1 MSGFRLSY
9 RTSLVTVIPLLVLV
23 TSGIVTYRA
32 YRATETSIHALSSEL
47 FREISSQ
54 TVTRT
59 RSHLLTAEPSL
70 DVLSSLETRAVLAHE
85 DEPSLVP
92 RLLAMLRA
100 NPGFSWVSYGDRTG
114 SFAAAYRPSPGIVR
128 LNRSYIEG
136 GRTILDE
143 QDLHDDGTTSPF
155 RHEDDSHYDPRTRPW
170 YQAAVRAGHRVW
182 LRPYVFF
189 NAGIPGITC
198 ATPQRDPDG
207 AIAGVYTVDFD
218 LGALSRFVS
227 ELELSPHGTVF
238 VFTEEEELLAH
249 PSLETVVVD
258 GSSEGRIVLLEDLD
272 DPLMQR
278 FRAELAG
285 LSLGLDE
292 THALDFES
300 GGEEWRGSVTT
311 FSIDEGLVW
320 RVAVLAPESDF
331 MGAIERA
338 NQESALIGLVAI
350 VLAVL
355 TALFLANRVARPLEQ
370 LARQM
375 DGVGRFE
382 LGETDEAPRSIFRE
396 IDGMGR
402 ALTRMK
408 HGLRSFGR
416 FVPRDLVSRL
426 LRDGGEAKLGGEVR
440 ELTVFF
446 SDIAG
451 FTTLAE
457 SMPPDALVEKLSG
470 YLDAMATTIA
480 KDGGTVDKFIGDGI
494 MAFWGAPTADPLH
507 ATSACVAAL
516 RCQRVLDALE
526 KTESGA
532 WLRGT
537 HTRIGIATG
546 ELLVGNIGTK
556 ERLNYTVM
564 GDVAN
569 LAARLESLS
578 KQYGTLVL
586 VSEATMTAARD
597 RVVGRVVDLVAVKG
611 KARGVRVYELLAVDG
626 EDGAAE
632 ARALAGRCEAA
643 FEDYLA
649 RRFDEARAKYAR
661 MSEERP
667 DDCVVRTMHA
677 RASQYAETPPPAGW
691 DGVFTATEK

>member
-1 MSGFRLSY
+1 MSRVRLSY
-9 RTSLVTVIPLLVLV
+9 RASLVTVIPLLVLV
-23 TSGIVTYRA
+23 TSGVVTYRA
-32 YRATETSIHALSSEL
+32 YRATEASITSLSEEL
-47 FREISSQ
+47 FREVSSQ

-59 RSHLLTAEPSL
+59 RAHLTTAEPSL

-85 DEPSLVP
+85 DEAILMP

-128 LNRSYIEG
+128 LNQSHQEGERSV
-136 GRTILDE
+136 LDE
-143 QDLHDDGTTSPF
+143 RDLHDDGTSTPF

-170 YQAAVRAGHRVW
+170 YRAALDAGHRVW

-198 ATPQRDPDG
+198 ATPQRDETG
-207 AIAGVYTVDFD
+207 ALAGVYTVDFD
-218 LGALSRFVS
+218 LGALSRFVA

-238 VFTEEEELLAH
+238 VFTEQGELLAH

-258 GSSEGRIVLLEDLD
+258 GASEGRIVLLDDLD
-272 DPLMQR
+272 DPLMRR
-278 FRAELAG
+278 FREELAQ
-285 LSLGLDE
+285 LSLGSDE
-292 THALDFES
+292 TRALAFES
-300 GGEEWRGSVTT
+300 GDELWRGSLTT
-311 FSIDEGLVW
+311 FAIDEGLVW

-338 NQESALIGLVAI
+338 NRESALIGLVAI
-350 VLAVL
+350 LLAVL

-370 LARQM
+370 LARLM
-375 DGVGRFE
+375 VGVGRLE
-382 LGETDEAPRSIFRE
+382 LDGAEEAPSSIFRE

-408 HGLRSFGR
+408 QGLRSFGR

-426 LRDGGEAKLGGEVR
+426 LREGGEAKLGGEVR

-457 SMPPDALVEKLSG
+457 TMPPAELVEKLSG
-470 YLDAMATTIA
+470 YLDAMASTIA
-480 KDGGTVDKFIGDGI
+480 QEGGTVDKFIGDGI
-494 MAFWGAPTADPLH
+494 MAFWGAPTADASH
-507 ATSACVAAL
+507 AASACIASL
-516 RCQRVLDALE
+516 RCQDVLAKLE
-526 KTESGA
+526 RSEGGA
-532 WLRGT
+532 WMKGT

-578 KQYGTLVL
+578 KQYGTRIL

-597 RVVGRVVDLVAVKG
+597 RVVGRVIDLVAVKG
-611 KARGVRVYELLAVDG
+611 KLRGVRVYELLAIRG
-626 EDGAAE
+626 ERGE
-632 ARALAGRCEAA
+632 ADAIALAARCDAA
-643 FEDYLA
+643 LDDYLA
-649 RRFDEARAKYAR
+649 RRFEDAREKYDALAR
-661 MSEERP
+661 ERP
-667 DDCVVRTMHA
+667 DDRVASILRD
-677 RASQYAETPPPAGW
+677 RASRYAAAPPADDW
-691 DGVFTATEK
+691 DGAHAATEK